1 MTSPTLPTITRPE
14 KSELLMPAGSLT
26 KLKTAILY
34 GADAVYAGTPDLSLR
49 TQSSFTLEELVEGVE
64 YAHAH
69 GKKIYLTLNLFT
81 HNSDIEKLPLFVETI
96 RKVKPD
102 GAIVADPGVF
112 QFIREHA
119 PEIEAHV
126 STQANVSS
134 WLTVDFWKN
143 QGASLVVLARETSFE
158 DLAEIREKQPDIKL
172 EAFVQGSMCMTYSGR
187 CLLSNFMSERGA
199 NQGNCAH
206 SCRWKYKLHLKLK
219 DGTDKAIEIT
229 DQNSDLFEFL
239 MEEQFRPGDLFPIE
253 EDNFGSYILNAKD
266 LCLMPVLPEYL
277 KLGVDSLKIEGRNK
291 SEYYAAITARA
302 YRLAIDD
309 WYKDPENWDPEPYLK
324 ELYTLQ
330 NRGFTMGF
338 HEGRLT
344 GVAHNYDRTKPVGG
358 WQFGGVIKEWQG
370 DDMILEIR
378 NFLSPGDVMEFL
390 PPHEIEPIRLRL
402 YEFFDAKTGKKT
414 EKVSAGQ
421 GKSIRVPATA
431 FDKENPQS
439 IKERLPALTVARRE
453 TPMSEEERVSRLSEI
468 RATELE
474 RGLITEEEYRAIM
487 DDPELLGKRISM
499 KANTGKGPKVG
510 LDSCC
515 GKGCNGCMMFW
526 QDDKYAKARE
536 KMKTKKI
543 GEMLSSEE
551 KTAAET
557 VEA

>member
-1 MTSPTLPTITRPE
+1 MSMPPLPTITRPE
-14 KSELLMPAGSLT
+14 RSELLMPAGSLN

-49 TQSSFTLEELVEGVE
+49 TQSSFTLEELVEGVQ
-64 YAHAH
+64 YCHDH
-69 GKKIYLTLNLFT
+69 GKRIYLTLNLFT
-81 HNSDIEKLPLFVETI
+81 HNSDIEKLPLFIETI

-102 GAIVADPGVF
+102 GVIIADPGVF
-112 QFIREHA
+112 QFVRQNA
-119 PEIEAHV
+119 PDIEAHV
-126 STQANVSS
+126 STQANVCS

-158 DLAEIREKQPDIKL
+158 ELAEIREKQPEIKL

-206 SCRWKYKLHLKLK
+206 SCRWKYKLNLKLK

-229 DQNSDLFEFL
+229 DQNADLFEFL
-239 MEEQFRPGDLFPIE
+239 MEEQFRPGELFPIE
-253 EDNFGSYILNAKD
+253 EDNFGSYILNSKD

-277 KLGVDSLKIEGRNK
+277 KLGVDSLKVEGRNK

-309 WYKDPENWDPEPYLK
+309 WYKDPENWDPEPYLR

-358 WQFGGVIKEWQG
+358 WQFGGLVREWDG
-370 DDMILEIR
+370 DEMIFEIR
-378 NFLSPGDVMEFL
+378 NFMLPGDVIEFL
-390 PPHEIEPIRLRL
+390 PPNEIEPIRLRL
-402 YEFFDAKTGKKT
+402 YEFIDAKTGEAT
-414 EKVSAGQ
+414 EKVNPGQ
-421 GKSIRVPATA
+421 GKAIRIPASA
-431 FDKENPQS
+431 FDKENPES
-439 IKERLPALTVARRE
+439 IKQRIPELTVARRE

-468 RATELE
+468 RAQELE
-474 RGLITEEEYRAIM
+474 RGLITEEEYRQIM

-499 KANTGKGPKVG
+499 KANTGHRAPKQG
-510 LDSCC
+510 IESCC
-515 GKGCNGCMMFW
+515 GKGCNGCLMFW

-536 KMKTKKI
+536 KMKSKKI
-543 GEMLSSEE
+543 GEML
-551 KTAAET
+551 
-557 VEA
+557 

>member
-1 MTSPTLPTITRPE
+1 MTMPPLPTVTRPE
-14 KSELLMPAGSLT
+14 RSELLMPAGSLN

-49 TQSSFTLEELVEGVE
+49 TQSSFTLEELVEGVQ
-64 YAHAH
+64 YCHDH
-69 GKKIYLTLNLFT
+69 GKRIYLTLNLFT
-81 HNSDIEKLPLFVETI
+81 HNSDIEKLPLFIETI

-102 GAIVADPGVF
+102 GVIIADPGVF
-112 QFIREHA
+112 QFVRQHA
-119 PEIEAHV
+119 PDIEAHV
-126 STQANVSS
+126 STQANVCS

-158 DLAEIREKQPDIKL
+158 ELAEIREKQPDIKL

-206 SCRWKYKLHLKLK
+206 SCRWKYKLNLKLK

-229 DQNSDLFEFL
+229 DQNADLFEFL
-239 MEEQFRPGDLFPIE
+239 MEEQFRPGELFPIE
-253 EDNFGSYILNAKD
+253 EDNFGSYILNSKD

-277 KLGVDSLKIEGRNK
+277 KLGVDSLKVEGRNK

-309 WYKDPENWDPEPYLK
+309 WYKDPENWDPDPYLR

-358 WQFGGVIKEWQG
+358 WQFGGLVREWDG
-370 DDMILEIR
+370 DEMIFEIR
-378 NFLSPGDVMEFL
+378 NFMLPGDVIEFL
-390 PPHEIEPIRLRL
+390 PPNEIEPIRLRL
-402 YEFFDAKTGKKT
+402 YEFIDAKTGEAT
-414 EKVSAGQ
+414 EKVNPGQ
-421 GKSIRVPATA
+421 GKAIRIPASA
-431 FDKENPQS
+431 FDKENPES
-439 IKERLPALTVARRE
+439 IKQRIPELTVARRE

-468 RATELE
+468 RAQELE
-474 RGLITEEEYRAIM
+474 RGLITEEEYRKIM

-499 KANTGKGPKVG
+499 KANTGHRAPKQG
-510 LDSCC
+510 IESCC
-515 GKGCNGCMMFW
+515 GKGCNGCLMFW

-536 KMKTKKI
+536 KMKQKKI
-543 GEMLSSEE
+543 GEML
-551 KTAAET
+551 
-557 VEA
+557 

>member
-1 MTSPTLPTITRPE
+1 MSMPPLPTITRPE
-14 KSELLMPAGSLT
+14 RSELLMPAGSLN

-49 TQSSFTLEELVEGVE
+49 TQSSFTLEELVEGVQ
-64 YAHAH
+64 YCHDH
-69 GKKIYLTLNLFT
+69 GKRIYLTLNLFT
-81 HNSDIEKLPLFVETI
+81 HNSDIEKLPLFIETI

-102 GAIVADPGVF
+102 GVIIADPGVF
-112 QFIREHA
+112 QFVRQNA
-119 PEIEAHV
+119 PDIEAHV
-126 STQANVSS
+126 STQANVCS

-158 DLAEIREKQPDIKL
+158 ELAEIREKQPEIKL

-206 SCRWKYKLHLKLK
+206 SCRWKYKLNLKLK

-229 DQNSDLFEFL
+229 DQNADLFEFL
-239 MEEQFRPGDLFPIE
+239 MEEQFRPGELFPIE
-253 EDNFGSYILNAKD
+253 EDNFGSYILNSKD

-277 KLGVDSLKIEGRNK
+277 KLGVDSLKVEGRNK

-309 WYKDPENWDPEPYLK
+309 WYKDPENWDPDPYLR

-358 WQFGGVIKEWQG
+358 WQFGGLVREWDG
-370 DDMILEIR
+370 DEMIFEIR
-378 NFLSPGDVMEFL
+378 NFMLPGDVIEFL
-390 PPHEIEPIRLRL
+390 PPNEIEPIRLRL
-402 YEFFDAKTGKKT
+402 YEFIDAKTGEAT
-414 EKVSAGQ
+414 EKVNPGQ
-421 GKSIRVPATA
+421 GKAIRIPASA
-431 FDKENPQS
+431 FDKENPES
-439 IKERLPALTVARRE
+439 IKQRIPELTVARRE

-468 RATELE
+468 RAQELE
-474 RGLITEEEYRAIM
+474 RGLITEEEYRQIM

-499 KANTGKGPKVG
+499 KANTGHRAPKQG
-510 LDSCC
+510 IESCC
-515 GKGCNGCMMFW
+515 GKGCNGCLMFW

-536 KMKTKKI
+536 KMKSKKI
-543 GEMLSSEE
+543 GEML
-551 KTAAET
+551 
-557 VEA
+557 

>member
-1 MTSPTLPTITRPE
+1 MSMPPLPTITRPE
-14 KSELLMPAGSLT
+14 RSELLMPAGSLN

-49 TQSSFTLEELVEGVE
+49 TQSSFTLEELVEGVQ
-64 YAHAH
+64 YCHDH
-69 GKKIYLTLNLFT
+69 GKRIYLTLNLFT
-81 HNSDIEKLPLFVETI
+81 HNSDIEKLPLFIETI

-102 GAIVADPGVF
+102 GVIIADPGVF
-112 QFIREHA
+112 QFVRQHA
-119 PEIEAHV
+119 PDIEAHV
-126 STQANVSS
+126 STQANVCS

-158 DLAEIREKQPDIKL
+158 ELAEIREKQPEIKL

-206 SCRWKYKLHLKLK
+206 SCRWKYKLNLKLK

-229 DQNSDLFEFL
+229 DQNADLFEFL
-239 MEEQFRPGDLFPIE
+239 MEEQFRPGELFPIE
-253 EDNFGSYILNAKD
+253 EDNFGSYILNSKD

-277 KLGVDSLKIEGRNK
+277 KLGVDSLKVEGRNK

-309 WYKDPENWDPEPYLK
+309 WYKDPENWDPEPYLR

-358 WQFGGVIKEWQG
+358 WQFGGLVREWDG
-370 DDMILEIR
+370 DEMIFEIR
-378 NFLSPGDVMEFL
+378 NFMLPGDVIEFL
-390 PPHEIEPIRLRL
+390 PPNEIEPIRLRL
-402 YEFFDAKTGKKT
+402 YEFIDAKTGEAT
-414 EKVSAGQ
+414 EKVNPGQ
-421 GKSIRVPATA
+421 GKAIRIPASA
-431 FDKENPQS
+431 FDKENPES
-439 IKERLPALTVARRE
+439 IKQRIPELTVARRE

-468 RATELE
+468 RAQELE
-474 RGLITEEEYRAIM
+474 RGLITEEEYRQIM

-499 KANTGKGPKVG
+499 KANTGHRAPKQG
-510 LDSCC
+510 IESCC
-515 GKGCNGCMMFW
+515 GKGCNGCLMFW

-536 KMKTKKI
+536 KMKSKKI
-543 GEMLSSEE
+543 GEML
-551 KTAAET
+551 
-557 VEA
+557 

>member
-1 MTSPTLPTITRPE
+1 MTLPAAPKVTRPE
-14 KSELLMPAGSLT
+14 RSELLMPAGSLN

-49 TQSSFTLEELVEGVE
+49 TQSSFSLEELVEGVKFVHE
-64 YAHAH
+64 H
-69 GKKIYLTLNLFT
+69 GKRIYLTLNLFT
-81 HNSDIEKLPLFVETI
+81 HNSDIEKLPQFIETI
-96 RKVKPD
+96 RTVKPD
-102 GAIVADPGVF
+102 GVIIADPGVF
-112 QFIREHA
+112 QFVRQHA
-119 PEIEAHV
+119 PELEAHV
-126 STQANVSS
+126 STQANVCS

-158 DLAEIREKQPDIKL
+158 ELAEIRDKIPDIKL

-206 SCRWKYKLHLKLK
+206 SCRWKYKLNLKLK

-229 DQNSDLFEFL
+229 DQNADLFEFL
-239 MEEQFRPGDLFPIE
+239 MEEQYRPGELFPIE
-253 EDNFGSYILNAKD
+253 EDNFGSYILNSKD

-277 KLGVDSLKIEGRNK
+277 KLGVDSLKVEGRNK

-309 WYKDPENWDPEPYLK
+309 WYKDPKNWDPEPYLR

-358 WQFGGVIKEWQG
+358 WQFGGVIREWDG
-370 DDMILEIR
+370 DDMIFEIR
-378 NFLSPGDVMEFL
+378 NFLLPGDVIEFL
-390 PPHEIEPIRLRL
+390 PPHEIEPIRLRVYDL
-402 YEFFDAKTGKKT
+402 EDAKTG
-414 EKVSAGQ
+414 EVSDKVNPGQ
-421 GKSIRVPATA
+421 GKAIRIPIRV
-431 FDKENPQS
+431 FDQEDTDSLKR
-439 IKERLPALTVARRE
+439 RLPALTVGRRE

-468 RATELE
+468 RAQELE
-474 RGLITEEEYRAIM
+474 RGLISEEEYRAIM

-499 KANTGKGPKVG
+499 KANTGHRSPKQG
-510 LDSCC
+510 LASCC
-515 GKGCNGCMMFW
+515 GKGCNGCLMFW

-536 KMKTKKI
+536 KMKEKKI
-543 GEMLSSEE
+543 GEMLEQ
-551 KTAAET
+551 K
-557 VEA
+557 VV

>member
-1 MTSPTLPTITRPE
+1 MSIPPLPTITRPE
-14 KSELLMPAGSLT
+14 RSELLMPAGSLN

-49 TQSSFTLEELVEGVE
+49 TQSSFTLEELVEGVQ
-64 YAHAH
+64 YCHDH
-69 GKKIYLTLNLFT
+69 GKRIYLTLNLFT
-81 HNSDIEKLPLFVETI
+81 HNSDIEKLPLFIETI

-102 GAIVADPGVF
+102 GVIIADPGVF
-112 QFIREHA
+112 QFVRQNA
-119 PEIEAHV
+119 PDIEAHV
-126 STQANVSS
+126 STQANVCS

-158 DLAEIREKQPDIKL
+158 ELAEIREKQPEIKL

-206 SCRWKYKLHLKLK
+206 SCRWKYKLNLKLK

-229 DQNSDLFEFL
+229 DQNADLFEFL
-239 MEEQFRPGDLFPIE
+239 MEEQFRPGELFPIE
-253 EDNFGSYILNAKD
+253 EDNFGSYILNSKD

-277 KLGVDSLKIEGRNK
+277 KLGVDSLKVEGRNK

-309 WYKDPENWDPEPYLK
+309 WYKDPENWDPEPYLR

-358 WQFGGVIKEWQG
+358 WQFGGLVREWDG
-370 DDMILEIR
+370 DEMIFEIR
-378 NFLSPGDVMEFL
+378 NFMLPGDVIEFL
-390 PPHEIEPIRLRL
+390 PPNEIEPIRLRL
-402 YEFFDAKTGKKT
+402 YEFIDAKTGEAT
-414 EKVSAGQ
+414 EKVNPGQ
-421 GKSIRVPATA
+421 GKAIRIPASA
-431 FDKENPQS
+431 FDKENPES
-439 IKERLPALTVARRE
+439 IKQRIPELTVARRE

-468 RATELE
+468 RAQELE
-474 RGLITEEEYRAIM
+474 RGLITEEEYRQIM

-499 KANTGKGPKVG
+499 KANTGHRAPKQG
-510 LDSCC
+510 IESCC
-515 GKGCNGCMMFW
+515 GKGCNGCLMFW

-536 KMKTKKI
+536 KMKSKKI
-543 GEMLSSEE
+543 GEML
-551 KTAAET
+551 
-557 VEA
+557 

>member
-1 MTSPTLPTITRPE
+1 MTMPPLPTVTRPE
-14 KSELLMPAGSLT
+14 RSELLMPAGSLN

-49 TQSSFTLEELVEGVE
+49 TQSSFTLEELVEGVQ
-64 YAHAH
+64 YCHDH
-69 GKKIYLTLNLFT
+69 GKRIYLTLNLFT
-81 HNSDIEKLPLFVETI
+81 HNSDIEKLPLFIETI

-102 GAIVADPGVF
+102 GVIIADPGVF
-112 QFIREHA
+112 QFVRQHA
-119 PEIEAHV
+119 PDIEAHV
-126 STQANVSS
+126 STQANVCS

-158 DLAEIREKQPDIKL
+158 ELAEIREKQPDIKL

-206 SCRWKYKLHLKLK
+206 SCRWKYKLNLKLK

-229 DQNSDLFEFL
+229 DQNADLFEFL
-239 MEEQFRPGDLFPIE
+239 MEEQFRPGELFPIE
-253 EDNFGSYILNAKD
+253 EDNFGSYILNSKD

-277 KLGVDSLKIEGRNK
+277 KLGVDSLKVEGRNK

-309 WYKDPENWDPEPYLK
+309 WYKDPENWDPDPYLR

-358 WQFGGVIKEWQG
+358 WQFGGLVREWDG
-370 DDMILEIR
+370 DEMIFEIR
-378 NFLSPGDVMEFL
+378 NFMLPGDVIEFL
-390 PPHEIEPIRLRL
+390 PPNEIEPIRLRL
-402 YEFFDAKTGKKT
+402 YEFIDAKTGEAT
-414 EKVSAGQ
+414 EKVNPGQ
-421 GKSIRVPATA
+421 GKAIRIPASA
-431 FDKENPQS
+431 FDKENPES
-439 IKERLPALTVARRE
+439 IKQRIPELTVARRE

-468 RATELE
+468 RAQELE
-474 RGLITEEEYRAIM
+474 RGLITEEEYRKIM

-499 KANTGKGPKVG
+499 KANTGHRAPKQG
-510 LDSCC
+510 IESCC
-515 GKGCNGCMMFW
+515 GKGCNGCLMFW
-526 QDDKYAKARE
+526 QDEKYAKARE

-543 GEMLSSEE
+543 GEML
-551 KTAAET
+551 
-557 VEA
+557 

>member
-1 MTSPTLPTITRPE
+1 MNMPSLPHVSRP
-14 KSELLMPAGSLT
+14 KRSELLMPAGSLT

-49 TQSSFTLEELVEGVE
+49 TQSSFTLEELIEGVKFVHE
-64 YAHAH
+64 H
-69 GKKIYLTLNLFT
+69 GKRIYLTLNLFT
-81 HNSDIEKLPLFVETI
+81 HNSDIEKLPKFIETI
-96 RKVKPD
+96 RTVKPD
-102 GAIVADPGVF
+102 GVIIADPGVF
-112 QFIREHA
+112 QFVRQHA
-119 PEIEAHV
+119 PELEAHV
-126 STQANVSS
+126 STQANVCS
-134 WLTVDFWKN
+134 WLTVDFWRN

-158 DLAEIREKQPDIKL
+158 ELAEIREKQPEIKL

-206 SCRWKYKLHLKLK
+206 SCRWKYKLNLKLK

-229 DQNSDLFEFL
+229 DQNADLFEFL
-239 MEEQFRPGDLFPIE
+239 MEEQFRPGELFPIE
-253 EDNFGSYILNAKD
+253 EDNFGSYILNSKD

-277 KLGVDSLKIEGRNK
+277 KLGVDSLKVEGRNK

-309 WYKDPENWDPEPYLK
+309 WYKDPENWDPEPYLR

-358 WQFGGVIKEWQG
+358 WQYGGLITKWDG
-370 DDMILEIR
+370 DDMIFEIR
-378 NFLSPGDVMEFL
+378 NFLLPGDVIEFL
-390 PPHEIEPIRLRL
+390 PPKEIEPIRLRL
-402 YEFFDAKTGKKT
+402 YEFEDAKTGEIT
-414 EKVSAGQ
+414 HKVNPGQ
-421 GKSIRVPATA
+421 GKAIRVPISV
-431 FDKENPQS
+431 FDQENPEELKKR
-439 IKERLPALTVARRE
+439 IPALTVARRE

-468 RATELE
+468 RAQELE
-474 RGLITEEEYRAIM
+474 RGLISEEEYRAIM

-499 KANTGKGPKVG
+499 KANTGHRAPKQG

-515 GKGCNGCMMFW
+515 GKGCNGCLMFW

-536 KMKTKKI
+536 KMKEKKI
-543 GEMLSSEE
+543 GEMLEVTEVS
-551 KTAAET
+551 
-557 VEA
+557 

>member
-1 MTSPTLPTITRPE
+1 MSMPPLPTITRPE
-14 KSELLMPAGSLT
+14 RSELLMPAGSLN

-49 TQSSFTLEELVEGVE
+49 TQSSFTLEELVEGVQ
-64 YAHAH
+64 YCHDH
-69 GKKIYLTLNLFT
+69 GKRIYLTLNLFT
-81 HNSDIEKLPLFVETI
+81 HNSDIEKLPLFIETI

-102 GAIVADPGVF
+102 GVIIADPGVF
-112 QFIREHA
+112 QFVRQNA
-119 PEIEAHV
+119 PDIEAHV
-126 STQANVSS
+126 STQANVCS

-158 DLAEIREKQPDIKL
+158 ELAEIREKQPEIKL

-206 SCRWKYKLHLKLK
+206 SCRWKYKLNLKLK

-229 DQNSDLFEFL
+229 DQNADLFEFL
-239 MEEQFRPGDLFPIE
+239 MEEQFRPGELFPIE
-253 EDNFGSYILNAKD
+253 EDNFGSYILNSKD

-277 KLGVDSLKIEGRNK
+277 KLGVDSLKVEGRNK

-309 WYKDPENWDPEPYLK
+309 WYKDPENWDPEPYLR

-358 WQFGGVIKEWQG
+358 WQFGGLVREWDG
-370 DDMILEIR
+370 DEMIFEIR
-378 NFLSPGDVMEFL
+378 NFMLPGDVIEFL
-390 PPHEIEPIRLRL
+390 PPNEIEPIRLRL
-402 YEFFDAKTGKKT
+402 YEFIDAKTGEAT
-414 EKVSAGQ
+414 EKVNPGQ
-421 GKSIRVPATA
+421 GKAIRIPASA
-431 FDKENPQS
+431 FDKENPES
-439 IKERLPALTVARRE
+439 IKQRIPELTVARRE

-468 RATELE
+468 RAQELE
-474 RGLITEEEYRAIM
+474 RGLITEEEYRKIM

-499 KANTGKGPKVG
+499 KANTGHRAPKQG
-510 LDSCC
+510 IESCC
-515 GKGCNGCMMFW
+515 GKGCNGCLMFW

-536 KMKTKKI
+536 KMKSKKI
-543 GEMLSSEE
+543 GEML
-551 KTAAET
+551 
-557 VEA
+557 

>member
-1 MTSPTLPTITRPE
+1 MSMPPLPTITRPE
-14 KSELLMPAGSLT
+14 RSELLMPAGSLN

-49 TQSSFTLEELVEGVE
+49 TQSSFTLEELVEGVQ
-64 YAHAH
+64 YCHDH
-69 GKKIYLTLNLFT
+69 GKRIYLTLNLFT
-81 HNSDIEKLPLFVETI
+81 HNSDIEKLPLFIETI

-102 GAIVADPGVF
+102 GVIIADPGVF
-112 QFIREHA
+112 QFVRQNA
-119 PEIEAHV
+119 PDIEAHV
-126 STQANVSS
+126 STQANVCS

-158 DLAEIREKQPDIKL
+158 ELAEIREKQPEIKL

-206 SCRWKYKLHLKLK
+206 SCRWKYKLNLKLK

-229 DQNSDLFEFL
+229 DQNADLFEFL
-239 MEEQFRPGDLFPIE
+239 MEEQFRPGELFPIE
-253 EDNFGSYILNAKD
+253 EDNFGSYILNSKD

-277 KLGVDSLKIEGRNK
+277 KLGVDSLKVEGRNK

-309 WYKDPENWDPEPYLK
+309 WYKDPENWDPDPYLR

-358 WQFGGVIKEWQG
+358 WQFGGLVREWDG
-370 DDMILEIR
+370 DEMIFEIR
-378 NFLSPGDVMEFL
+378 NFMLPGDVIEFL
-390 PPHEIEPIRLRL
+390 PPNEIEPIRLRL
-402 YEFFDAKTGKKT
+402 YEFIDAKTGEAT
-414 EKVSAGQ
+414 EKVNPGQ
-421 GKSIRVPATA
+421 GKAIRIPASA
-431 FDKENPQS
+431 FDKENPES
-439 IKERLPALTVARRE
+439 IKQRIPELTVARRE

-468 RATELE
+468 RAQELE
-474 RGLITEEEYRAIM
+474 RGLITEEEYRKIM

-499 KANTGKGPKVG
+499 KANTGHRAPKQG
-510 LDSCC
+510 IESCC
-515 GKGCNGCMMFW
+515 GKGCNGCLMFW

-536 KMKTKKI
+536 KMKSKKI
-543 GEMLSSEE
+543 GEML
-551 KTAAET
+551 
-557 VEA
+557 